1 MDVRSPTVFTGY
13 YGLPERT
20 AEALRDGWLL
30 VGDMDRFLPSGELVI
45 MGREAVVVKKKD
57 GRTVYPRE
65 VEEVAHRHPQVKEA
79 AFVQVRDR
87 TVLALSRRRLFADR
101 DPEEFVYDLST
112 FSRRNLPPDIF
123 PDEIR
128 WFAELPR
135 SPLAKVL
142 RREVR
147 ARLEQEAE

>member
-1 MDVRSPTVFTGY
+1 MADLGKLEPRETRKVSTKGAKKP
-13 YGLPERT
+13 P
-20 AEALRDGWLL
+20 ADGWW
-30 VGDMDRFLPSGELVI
+30 VFVELSSPLATH
-45 MGREAVVVKKKD
+45 G
-57 GRTVYPRE
+57 
-65 VEEVAHRHPQVKEA
+65 HRHPQVKEA